1 MVTAVV
7 AAACAVVAACGFTLV
22 ALRRARAQS
31 DRRLDAVLGQVERHL
46 EAMSADLARSVDAV
60 AEIVEQRPSG
70 ILSLDFDELLDSLV
84 AEVAR
89 RTGADAVVLRVEGPA
104 GRPFVAVHG
113 AVEDAGAVD
122 RSFRP
127 PSPRAFDA
135 AVIDWI
141 YSPVAEAEDAAFRSA
156 LMLPLAETTAAPGVL
171 AVFAHAADAFGADEA
186 GAVRALLADIQVALA
201 NARRFAELEARVN
214 VDPLTGVQ
222 NRRGYELELEREVA
236 RASRAGAP
244 LSVVVVGIGEQ
255 NGQTGTATGGRIGEI
270 ARLVTHVTRRTDISC
285 RRGDRELAIILPGT
299 EEAGAAVLTRRIE
312 SEARSV
318 GAGPSTVTV
327 GLVAHRRDET
337 PEALDGRIDRL
348 LGHPRGAT
356 VSALDDARNAS
367 TAAASTTRST
377 VAAGAR
383 PEPADAVRRDAL
395 AAIARELGAARRY
408 ERSLG
413 LVVLEV
419 GGLDDVAERD
429 GREEADVTLAGFAG
443 RLDRSLGAGSAHRL
457 GANTFAL
464 VLPGS
469 GLHEAEALVDTLQ
482 SALEPP
488 HDETGLVL
496 SAGITEAV
504 EEDAP
509 EVALGRA
516 EHALWQAKQA
526 GAGTVVVAV
535 PGKRST

>member
-22 ALRRARAQS
+22 ALRRARARS
-31 DRRLDAVLGQVERHL
+31 DRRLDAVLGQVESHL
-46 EAMSADLARSVDAV
+46 EALSAELGRSVNAV
-60 AEIVEQRPSG
+60 AEIVEQRPRGG
-70 ILSLDFDELLDSLV
+70 ILSLDLDELLDSLV

-122 RSFRP
+122 RPFHP

-141 YSPVAEAEDAAFRSA
+141 YSPAAEAEDASFRSA
-156 LMLPLAETTAAPGVL
+156 LVLPLAATTGASGVL
-171 AVFAHAADAFGADEA
+171 AVFAHAADAFGAEEA
-186 GAVRALLADIQVALA
+186 GAVRMLLADSQVALA
-201 NARRFAELEARVN
+201 NARRFAELEARVD
-214 VDPLTGVQ
+214 VDPLTGVR
-222 NRRGYELELEREVA
+222 NRRGYELQLEREVV

-255 NGQTGTATGGRIGEI
+255 NGQSASRTGGRIGEI
-270 ARLVTHVTRRTDISC
+270 ARLVTHVTRRTDIAC

-299 EEAGAAVLTRRIE
+299 DEAGANVLTRRIE
-312 SEARSV
+312 SEARRV
-318 GAGPSTVTV
+318 TAGPSTVTL

-348 LGHPRGAT
+348 LGRSEGAT

-383 PEPADAVRRDAL
+383 PTDAVRRDAL
-395 AAIARELGAARRY
+395 AAIAQELGAARRY

-413 LVVLEV
+413 LVALEV
-419 GGLDDVAERD
+419 GGLDEVAERE
-429 GREEADVTLAGFAG
+429 GREEADGTLAGFAG

-504 EEDAP
+504 DDDAP